1 MQDSGDCTVIT
12 TPSKKNVV
20 IDTGEQEK
28 VITKYLLD
36 RKIKNI
42 DYLMISHFDSDHC
55 KKATEIMEK
64 LNVENIVISRQVEN
78 CQELEEVV
86 KVAHKEK
93 VNILLIKAGDIINVD
108 KDVYIKIL
116 WPGSSTYVKENP
128 CNNNSIVAKICYKNF
143 NILFTGDIE
152 QIAEEEILK
161 THSREELQSTII
173 KIAHHGSKTSS
184 TMDFLKTVQ
193 PKLALIGVGENNK
206 FGHPS
211 TEVLKRLEE
220 INCNVYRT
228 DESGEII
235 IKSNGKNFK
244 VYRFIQG
251 NQQNK

>member
-1 MQDSGDCTVIT
+1 
-12 TPSKKNVV
+12 
-20 IDTGEQEK
+20 
-28 VITKYLLD
+28 
-36 RKIKNI
+36 
-42 DYLMISHFDSDHC
+42 MISHFDSDHC

-93 VNILLIKAGDIINVD
+93 VNILLIKA
-108 KDVYIKIL
+108 
-116 WPGSSTYVKENP
+116 
-128 CNNNSIVAKICYKNF
+128 
-143 NILFTGDIE
+143 GDIE